1 MEWNIKLLDDKKIKF
16 SLILCLIIGSILYLY
31 FLQQV
36 ESKFILYC
44 PFHLLT
50 GLYCP
55 GCGSLRGLHSILN
68 GNFLAAL
75 HYNALMVF
83 SLPFIVYSF
92 IIYSYKEISGKEL
105 KRIFV
110 KPVFIWLLLVLV
122 LLFWIIRNIPVYPF
136 TVLAPGG

>member
-83 SLPFIVYSF
+83 SLPFI
-92 IIYSYKEISGKEL
+92 IYSYKEISGKEL